1 MAQSKKR
8 FEMARF
14 DLVHHLSQLE
24 TKKKHEVVGR
34 TCDALYA
41 FLEFFRQCNDLVGST
56 EQGLRQLQYALKL
69 SREVWFWYGMRG

>member
-14 DLVHHLSQLE
+14 DLVCRLSQLE
-24 TKKKHEVVGR
+24 TMKKHEVVGK

-41 FLEFFRQCNDLVGST
+41 FLGFFRQCDGLVDST
-56 EQGLRQLQYALKL
+56 EQRLRELQEALKL
-69 SREVWFWYGMRG
+69 SREVQ

>member
-14 DLVHHLSQLE
+14 ELVCHLSQLE

-34 TCDALYA
+34 TCDALHA
-41 FLEFFRQCNDLVGST
+41 FLAFFRQCNDLVGST
-56 EQGLRQLQYALKL
+56 EQRLCELQEALKL
-69 SREVWFWYGMRG
+69 SKQVCV